1 MFRNSPVMSAAYR
14 GIHIELRL
22 LHVPKGILAELKLF
36 DNRGHEPNLILCQRF
51 SFVDPDEAVQAVA
64 AECCACIDS
73 WIERDSA
80 RSSSYQR
87 LAPGLG
93 QVSTHLNSTTQ
104 THGLDSQLPAPLMD
118 SQSSRHAAGY
128 QSR

>member
-1 MFRNSPVMSAAYR
+1 
-14 GIHIELRL
+14 L
-22 LHVPKGILAELKLF
+22 LHVPKGILSELKLF

-51 SFVDPDEAVQAVA
+51 SFVDPDEAVQAIA
-64 AECCACIDS
+64 AECYAYIDS

-87 LAPGLG
+87 QAPGLG
-93 QVSTHLNSTTQ
+93 QASTRLNSTTH
-104 THGLDSQLPAPLMD
+104 THGLASQLRAPSMD
-118 SQSSRHAAGY
+118 SQSSRHAEGY